1 MNKPLCNE
9 NFLTA
14 SEWIGWMEVMRFILS
29 SKNFGAESVMHNF
42 SSRYE
47 PLLASTLLHQL
58 HLYTKGEVYREAENQ
73 KELDEFYSALNEL
86 LVAVYFFCEKLK
98 LEQAAMPDEV
108 SEHLTN

>member
-29 SKNFGAESVMHNF
+29 NKNFGAEAVMHHF
-42 SSRYE
+42 SSRYD
-47 PLLASTLLHQL
+47 PLIASTLLHQL
-58 HLYTKGEVYREAENQ
+58 HLYAKGEVYREVENQ

-98 LEQAAMPDEV
+98 AEKASMDKEESV
-108 SEHLTN
+108 NI